1 MICSDRH
8 RQPAHLATSFSPK
21 HQTMK
26 KMMRRFFT
34 GHLLGR
40 DPWLNTAWLLFRMH
54 IGLSMAVH
62 AGWPK
67 MNTLLAPGWF
77 NDQVAGLGYTFPSP
91 AFWATLA
98 SWGEFAGGICIA
110 LGLLTRISALQ
121 LAFQFFVIS
130 FVWYNEPEP
139 LTGMYFQ
146 QTLFWGY
153 VLVTIGGGGRFSLDQ
168 WWFNRP
174 RISVSKPLKTALT
187 VLLVCFFVSA
197 QAQREPLRGSGRIV
211 ERSYE
216 LRDYDKISLR
226 NLNGVVEVQ
235 VGAPFGISLQ
245 ADDNLIGLLELSARE
260 GVLLV
265 INKTNERN
273 RLYIEDTHIRI
284 RISLPEIS
292 VLQQEGNNDLVVKGL
307 TGRYFRLEQGGNGDA
322 RLSGTI
328 DQFDIRKTG
337 NGNLQADQLTA
348 RQIAIEK
355 AGNGD
360 IVFYTNAGFSATS
373 SGNGDLINRGS
384 GRADRLS
391 LQGNG
396 KLRYENRPPS
406 LPRLELNDFN
416 AAEGDWK
423 GQLRYLDYTSD
434 TLRTIPASARLLMD
448 GPRGFDLYIYYA
460 EEPSKND
467 RSSYRVEADGAGLNG
482 MTLVEKRDSAGTRI
496 LVFDEEDVDGNDKRP
511 ATIRRIWQISPQRFA
526 IIKQIRWKGET
537 VFFERH
543 RYVFTR

>member
-1 MICSDRH
+1 
-8 RQPAHLATSFSPK
+8 
-21 HQTMK
+21 MK

-130 FVWYNEPEP
+130 FIWYKEPEP
-139 LTGMYFQ
+139 ITGMYFQ

-153 VLVTIGGGGRFSLDQ
+153 VLVTIGGGGRFSIDQ

-187 VLLVCFFVSA
+187 VLLICFTVSA

-211 ERSYE
+211 ERSYD
-216 LRDYDKISLR
+216 LRDFDRVSLR

-235 VGAPFGISLQ
+235 AGAPYAISLQ
-245 ADDNLIGLLELSARE
+245 ADDNLIGLLELSVSE

-292 VLQQEGNNDLVVKGL
+292 FLQQQGNNDLLVTGL
-307 TGRYFRLEQGGNGDA
+307 TGPYFRLEQGGNGDA
-322 RLSGTI
+322 RLTGTI
-328 DQFDIRKTG
+328 DQFDIRKSG
-337 NGNLQADQLTA
+337 NGNLQAGDLPA
-348 RQIAIEK
+348 KRVDIEK
-355 AGNGD
+355 TGNGD
-360 IVFYTNAGFSATS
+360 IVFNTDFAFSATS
-373 SGNGDLINRGS
+373 SGNGDLINKGQGLAS
-384 GRADRLS
+384 RL
-391 LQGNG
+391 LLEGNG
-396 KLRYENRPPS
+396 KLLYAPS
-406 LPRLELNDFN
+406 PESRPRLEALDFKP
-416 AAEGDWK
+416 AQGDWK

-448 GPRGFDLYIYYA
+448 EPGGFDLYIFYA

-467 RSSYRVEADGAGLNG
+467 RSAYRVEAEGTRVNG

-496 LVFDEEDVDGNDKRP
+496 LVFDEEGLDGNDKRP
-511 ATIRRIWQISPQRFA
+511 ATIRRIWQVSPQRFA

-543 RYVFTR
+543 RYQFARSN